1 MMKRK
6 PCYRKLKILKV
17 REVLIMTREE
27 KIQFV
32 AESIANFE
40 DVDNTEKLQETVRN
54 LSDEE
59 LEEKYE
65 FADYLWDK

>member
-1 MMKRK
+1 
-6 PCYRKLKILKV
+6 
-17 REVLIMTREE
+17 MTREE

-40 DVDNTEKLQETVRN
+40 EVENTEKLQEAVRN